1 MDFAEIRER
10 AQYEIKDFL
19 ADKNNRLFAIGLA
32 ALLLIGGAYTG
43 YKYYYRGI
51 QRAAQRDFAQAMQT
65 YNEAVGGQAK
75 KENIWNE
82 VEFAFKTGYEQNKS
96 SSIAPFFLAY
106 QSEALLKLNNKEEAY
121 KVLTQAV
128 DSMKSPFSYF
138 YQIKQALMEIDMNQA
153 DKGVKQLESLANDTK
168 NQFADLANFY
178 LAEYYWSKNDI
189 TNAQKHFALVAS
201 KTSDD
206 KESIAQAPW
215 VQSAQEKLE
224 QLS

>member
-10 AQYEIKDFL
+10 AQHELNVFL

-32 ALLLIGGAYTG
+32 VVLLIGGTYTG
-43 YKYYYRGI
+43 YKYYYKGI
-51 QRAAQRDFAQAMQT
+51 QRVAQRDFSQAMQT
-65 YNEAVGGQAK
+65 YNEAIGGQAK
-75 KENIWNE
+75 KENIWTE
-82 VEFAFKTGYEQNKS
+82 VEFAFKTGYQQNKS
-96 SSIAPFFLAY
+96 STLAPFFLAY

-138 YQIKQALMEIDMNQA
+138 YQVKQALMEIDMNQL
-153 DKGVKQLESLANDTK
+153 DKGVKHLESLANDIH

-178 LAEYYWSKNDI
+178 LAEYYWSQNDI
-189 TNAQKHFALVAS
+189 SNAQKHFALVAQAS
-201 KTSDD
+201 SEN
-206 KESIAQAPW
+206 KESRAPW
-215 VQSAQEKLE
+215 VQASLEKLE